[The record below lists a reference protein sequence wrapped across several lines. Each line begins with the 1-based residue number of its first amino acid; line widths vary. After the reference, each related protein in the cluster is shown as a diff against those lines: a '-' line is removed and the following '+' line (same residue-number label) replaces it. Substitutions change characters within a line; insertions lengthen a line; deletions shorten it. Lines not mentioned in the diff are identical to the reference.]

1 MENKTFIK
9 EFLTSLLETGETEV
23 AFSLYDGVKVSDIT
37 YTRFLKD
44 ILHCAGYLSGQGF
57 RGKHVALAAPNSYE
71 WVVFF
76 FGILASGNVAVPLN
90 YALPANALAK
100 QMEQADATVV
110 CCSDEGTEAL
120 RAAAPQMQYIS
131 ICERIPPDEFGL
143 EDVCCAGS
151 DETILML
158 ATSGTT
164 GESKL
169 TEFTDGGLREA
180 VFLSSRE
187 FSAGF
192 SGLDIEKFYLC
203 LPLFHTGGLMAVLA
217 VIHLRLILC
226 MGRGISHIFD
236 DIAVFNPDITAMVPA
251 VMEVTVKLLKRTSTP
266 EQRAKILGTRMKMI
280 STGSASISAENC
292 VYLMNLGLRLSVFY
306 GMTESGGVGT
316 SCVLDES
323 HIGTIG
329 KPYGKISCRVED
341 NELML
346 SGPSLMKGYYK
357 DPAGTAAV
365 ITNGWLKTGD
375 LVRYDD
381 DGYFYITGRKKNVII
396 LSNGENVNPEEIEKI
411 LNTSDDILECMVY
424 SDKKGILADIY
435 TENKKSAAAFIKK
448 YNEQVPMY
456 RQIYK
461 VNYFSMPLEKTGIG
475 KIKRK
480 ENEYAQ

>member
-1 MENKTFIK
+1 MT
-9 EFLTSLLETGETEV
+9 V
-23 AFSLYDGVKVSDIT
+23 
-37 YTRFLKD
+37 
-44 ILHCAGYLSGQGF
+44 
-57 RGKHVALAAPNSYE
+57 
-71 WVVFF
+71 
-76 FGILASGNVAVPLN
+76 
-90 YALPANALAK
+90 LP
-100 QMEQADATVV
+100 
-110 CCSDEGTEAL
+110 
-120 RAAAPQMQYIS
+120 
-131 ICERIPPDEFGL
+131 
-143 EDVCCAGS
+143 
-151 DETILML
+151 
-158 ATSGTT
+158 
-164 GESKL
+164 
-169 TEFTDGGLREA
+169 
-180 VFLSSRE
+180 
-187 FSAGF
+187 
-192 SGLDIEKFYLC
+192 
-203 LPLFHTGGLMAVLA
+203 
-217 VIHLRLILC
+217 VIRLRLILC
-226 MGRGISHIFD
+226 MGRGIAHIFD
-236 DIAVFNPDITAMVPA
+236 DIAVFNPDITSMVPA
-251 VMEVTVKLLKRTSTP
+251 VMEVAVKLLKRTPIP

-292 VYLMNLGLRLSVFY
+292 VYLMSLGLRLSVFY
-306 GMTESGGVGT
+306 GMTESGGVDT

-365 ITNGWLKTGD
+365 IKNGWLKTGD

-381 DGYFYITGRKKNVII
+381 DGYFYLTGRKKNVII

-435 TENKKSAAAFIKK
+435 TKNKNNAAAFIKN

-461 VNYFSMPLEKTGIG
+461 VNYSSMPLEKTGIG

-480 ENEYAQ
+480 ENEYAR